1 MRVRATESLFAIVI
15 AGCAGGGQDALAP
28 IEAVLAAAREDDA
41 GGLSELCDPEGHA
54 DADARR
60 ICAAHPR
67 DARDWEVFRAW
78 FGDAR
83 ILGLGSATE
92 TPDELHV
99 AVAIGPDHRRV
110 EVTVVRRGERWYLLR
125 L

>member
-1 MRVRATESLFAIVI
+1 MRARATEVLFAIVM
-15 AGCAGGGQDALAP
+15 AGCAGGEQDALAP

-41 GGLSELCDPEGHA
+41 SGLSELCDPEGRA

-60 ICAAHPR
+60 ICAAHPG
-67 DARDWEVFRAW
+67 DARDWAMFRAW

-83 ILGLGSATE
+83 ILGLGSATDK
-92 TPDELHV
+92 PDELHV

>member
-1 MRVRATESLFAIVI
+1 MRQRVIESLIAIIV
-15 AGCAGGGQDALAP
+15 AGCAGGSEDALAP
-28 IEAVLAAAREDDA
+28 IEAAFTAAREDDA
-41 GGLSELCDPEGHA
+41 SGLSALCDPEGHA

-67 DARDWEVFRAW
+67 DARDWAMFRAW
-78 FGDAR
+78 FAHGR
-83 ILGLGSATE
+83 ILGIGSATDD
-92 TPDELHV
+92 PDELHV